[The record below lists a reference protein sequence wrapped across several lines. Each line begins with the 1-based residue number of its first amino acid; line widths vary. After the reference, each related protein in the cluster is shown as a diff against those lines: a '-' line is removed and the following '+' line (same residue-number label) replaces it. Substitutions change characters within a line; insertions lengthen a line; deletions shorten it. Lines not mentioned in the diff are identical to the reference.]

1 MADPVSGSII
11 ASQLVPT
18 VAASIPA
25 LASTTALAA
34 PFAAEAA
41 AASLPGIVSQAAPF
55 AAASNPFV
63 SAIGNGMAGNPFIG
77 TSQIVGG
84 MNGVVNPAS
93 SGGFGQSILNTISGA
108 NKFMNQNPTTSQIG
122 FGLARDLMAPEQPMP
137 YAPAGQVNRG
147 QIQPMD
153 YMSLLNPQ
161 QQTVIR
167 PPQISLLG

>member
-1 MADPVSGSII
+1 MADPISAGIVGSAI
-11 ASQLVPT
+11 LPT
-18 VAASIPA
+18 AAAASIPT
-25 LASTTALAA
+25 LAGAGALAA
-34 PFAAEAA
+34 PFAAAPALGVVPEF
-41 AASLPGIVSQAAPF
+41 ASLAMSG
-55 AAASNPFV
+55 NPLV
-63 SAIGNGMAGNPFIG
+63 SAIGNGIAGNPFIG

-84 MNGVVNPAS
+84 MNGIVNPAS
-93 SGGFGQSILNTISGA
+93 GGGFGQSILNTISGA

-137 YAPAGQVNRG
+137 YAPAGQVNRS